1 MVRLLKIIHLVPL
14 FLHLTSATVT
24 FTYLQAE
31 ELVENYLL
39 LEDSNATIQVRNI
52 TSSDRSCFA
61 LFTNGHSLGND
72 TSTNG
77 YKIPDEGIILSSRPP
92 PFDFLEDSTQPSSG
106 GAMAVDLC
114 YIQFEFKCSSETSDM
129 TPYDVNL
136 DYVLGPADL
145 STYKEERIDDGSN
158 NDSVFGIVVNGE
170 NIAVALGNGTAST
183 QSLPGWNSIDLT
195 VGAGDDASI
204 DSWMLLAAGTL
215 SCTEVVQE
223 DVATIPTFAPAISPV
238 QSPPDDIGTLEEGD
252 DVPEERKFQI
262 PLSLALGLLIILGL
276 LALSMPIIGLLFYNK
291 RITPV

>member
-1 MVRLLKIIHLVPL
+1 MVRLNIIHLMPL

-39 LEDSNATIQVRNI
+39 LEDPNGSTIQVRNI
-52 TSSDRSCFA
+52 TSSDISCFA
-61 LFTNGHSLGND
+61 LFTDGHSMEND
-72 TSTNG
+72 SSAIR

-92 PFDFLEDSTQPSSG
+92 PFDFLEESTQPSG
-106 GAMAVDLC
+106 GATVVDLC

-145 STYKEERIDDGSN
+145 SIYKEERIDGSN
-158 NDSVFGIVVNGE
+158 NDSVFGIIVNGD

-183 QSLPGWNSIDLT
+183 QSLPGWNSIDLI
-195 VGAGDDASI
+195 VGASDDASI
-204 DSWMLLAAGTL
+204 DSWMLLAAGSL
-215 SCTEVVQE
+215 SCTKIVEE
-223 DVATIPTFAPAISPV
+223 AAATIPTFAPTISPV
-238 QSPPDDIGTLEEGD
+238 QSPDGIGTLEEGD

-276 LALSMPIIGLLFYNK
+276 LALSMPIIGLTFYNK
-291 RITPV
+291 RITPI